1 MQTSAHV
8 FTFLFSTAIVWFF
21 AGMLIES
28 VDRVAKRFHKTGF
41 SVAFFVLGVLTSL
54 SEISVAINATIDR
67 VPQVSVGNLVGASFV
82 VLLFI
87 IPFLAIGGNGI
98 NLKHTISKSNMML
111 AWAVIVL
118 PAFLV
123 IDGHVTRIDGI
134 TALIAYSWL
143 IRAIHRQR
151 ELKKVSGNVLE
162 QKGALLLDA
171 LKIVIGAGAIF
182 IAGRF
187 LVEQAVYFSVL
198 LDVPS
203 SLIGLVLLSVGT
215 NVPEFVIAARSILK
229 KHKDIAFGDYIGSA
243 AANTPIF
250 GLLAL
255 MNGGFLLEPSQFF
268 ITTVLMVIG
277 LFSINLFART
287 RGTISR
293 KEGLVLILFYVVFLL
308 VQLASIV

>member
-203 SLIGLVLLSVGT
+203 SLIGLILLSVGT

>member
-1 MQTSAHV
+1 MQTSAHI

-134 TALIAYSWL
+134 IALIAYSWL

-151 ELKKVSGNVLE
+151 ELKKVSGNVLVLE
-162 QKGALLLDA
+162 QKWDA